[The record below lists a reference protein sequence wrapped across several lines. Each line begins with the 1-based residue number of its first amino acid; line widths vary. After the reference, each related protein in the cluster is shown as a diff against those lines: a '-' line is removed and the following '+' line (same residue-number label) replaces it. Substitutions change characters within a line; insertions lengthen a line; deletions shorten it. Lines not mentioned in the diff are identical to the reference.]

1 MTTTKKI
8 MRRITQKAPHKQQ
21 ERGQSL
27 LEFAVIFPILIL
39 ILMAIADLSLLYLT
53 INTVEHASR
62 EGARMAVK
70 LDDLTANDSRV
81 ITQVDNLIPDNGQY
95 TGFTTITNTA
105 VGDCSS
111 TDQVSVTVSGTYDFV
126 ALNIIG
132 FTQLNLSFPTEMRY
146 ELCD

>member
-1 MTTTKKI
+1 
-8 MRRITQKAPHKQQ
+8 MRRIAQRAPRKQQ

-27 LEFAVIFPILIL
+27 VEMAVIFPILLL